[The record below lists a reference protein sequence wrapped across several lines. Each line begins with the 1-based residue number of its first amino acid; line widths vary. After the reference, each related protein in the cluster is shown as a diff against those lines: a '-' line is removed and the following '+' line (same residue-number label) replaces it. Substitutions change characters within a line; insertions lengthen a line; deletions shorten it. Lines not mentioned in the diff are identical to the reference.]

1 MYFEV
6 KCFET
11 YFSEANV
18 RNPIL
23 AKPLVLNPI
32 IAIFSFPIYAIAHQ
46 FACCFG
52 HFLFFCCFY

>member
-1 MYFEV
+1 MGIMSYIPKF

-23 AKPLVLNPI
+23 AKPLVSNTI
-32 IAIFSFPIYAIAHQ
+32 IAILSNLADV
-46 FACCFG
+46 G
-52 HFLFFCCFY
+52 